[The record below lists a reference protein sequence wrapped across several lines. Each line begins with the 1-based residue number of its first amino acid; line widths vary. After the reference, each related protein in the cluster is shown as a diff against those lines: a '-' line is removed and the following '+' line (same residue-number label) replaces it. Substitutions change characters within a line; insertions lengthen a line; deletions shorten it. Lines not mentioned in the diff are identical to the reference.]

1 MLENKV
7 TESKETIDA
16 QEQTALKETQ
26 ELQTESVG
34 SEQPPAA
41 PPARPRGFFS
51 RLLFPD
57 YLNKKSAGKKI
68 AYIAAL
74 TAFCVIAN
82 TFFEFKLMDTQF
94 SVTIAASALMGLLL
108 GPVFGFCACFLGDLI
123 GFLANTG
130 GFMYMPWV
138 GISLGLTAF
147 LSGVTVA
154 ALPFRFKG
162 GLYIK
167 LAVVCLLSF
176 ACSTVLVNTTAFW
189 LLYAKGVNY
198 WTYLFTRLFVRGQ
211 IYNCIFNYALIYA
224 LVPLLNGIKPL
235 KIKIC

>member
-1 MLENKV
+1 MLENEENKTSLGEEIPETTV
-7 TESKETIDA
+7 ENTPSKLQETENETSSKNLP
-16 QEQTALKETQ
+16 QEKK
-26 ELQTESVG
+26 
-34 SEQPPAA
+34 
-41 PPARPRGFFS
+41 RGFWS

-57 YLNKKSAGKKI
+57 YLYKKSIGKKI
-68 AYIAAL
+68 AYIAAF

-94 SVTIAASALMGLLL
+94 SVTIAVSALMGLLL
-108 GPVFGFCACFLGDLI
+108 GPVLGFCACFLGDLI

-138 GISLGLTAF
+138 GIALGLTAF
-147 LSGVTVA
+147 LSGFTVA

-162 GLYIK
+162 GLYVK
-167 LAVVCLLSF
+167 LAVACILSF
-176 ACSTVLVNTTAFW
+176 TVSTVLVNTTAFW
-189 LLYAKGVNY
+189 LLYAKGVHY

-235 KIKIC
+235 KIKIS